1 MSRLTLVVAS
11 VLILAVLAI
20 SMSIWIGLPYMER
33 RWTFSPARSL
43 SADRWQKPADALEVA
58 FPTDDGVQL
67 VGWFLAGAI
76 PRNGVSVL
84 ALSGSLGVLPESVP
98 QAQFLQ
104 SLGFNVLL
112 FDFRGFGKSEGT
124 SLSEA
129 TLNVDGAAA
138 LRYLTKERGVDPQSI
153 ALIGSSLGAA
163 VAANLATS
171 YPCRAVALIGAF
183 GSAKTQGKRIKPWMP
198 DFVFDL
204 LSSPLDTT
212 AKIDRASCPVLIVH
226 GADDAIP
233 LEEAEAIFDAA
244 PLPKRLIVIPDA
256 EHAMSDSIVRDFLD
270 DVASFFINRR

>member
-67 VGWFLAGAI
+67 VGWFLSGAM

>member
-1 MSRLTLVVAS
+1 
-11 VLILAVLAI
+11 
-20 SMSIWIGLPYMER
+20 MSIWIGLPYMER

-212 AKIDRASCPVLIVH
+212 AKIDRANCPVLIVH